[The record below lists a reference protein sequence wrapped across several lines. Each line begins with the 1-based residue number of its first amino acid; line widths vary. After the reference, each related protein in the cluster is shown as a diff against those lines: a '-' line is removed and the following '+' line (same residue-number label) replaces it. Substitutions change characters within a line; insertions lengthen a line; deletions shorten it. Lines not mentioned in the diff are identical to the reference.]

1 MWDFPWQ
8 QHWKNDK
15 LSDLFQKRFYRIPG
29 RSHVCQYNG
38 ARSEKYFIVLL
49 HSASTAPFLLSH
61 HDGTRRETEKNSTRC
76 RRTFVESCCRFAFP
90 TLSYDIENSTL
101 LHIKLCDFFFG
112 TKFAWGSV
120 AQMFLLLSSF
130 SLIHIWT
137 WKRGFWHYRDLKE
150 RYRQM
155 LHWKSTRSSY
165 STLEYHF

>member
-8 QHWKNDK
+8 QHRKNDK
-15 LSDLFQKRFYRIPG
+15 LSD
-29 RSHVCQYNG
+29 
-38 ARSEKYFIVLL
+38 YFR
-49 HSASTAPFLLSH
+49 SASIAFRAVVTYANTAGQEAKIFHRFIAFSIDCSLSFVTMER
-61 HDGTRRETEKNSTRC
+61 DERKKNSTRC

-101 LHIKLCDFFFG
+101 LHIKLCDFFLG

-155 LHWKSTRSSY
+155 LHWKSTRSSF